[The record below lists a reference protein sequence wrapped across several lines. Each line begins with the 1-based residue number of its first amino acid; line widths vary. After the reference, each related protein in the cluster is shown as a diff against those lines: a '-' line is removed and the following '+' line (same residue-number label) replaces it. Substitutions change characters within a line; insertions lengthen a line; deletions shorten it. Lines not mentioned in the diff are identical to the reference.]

1 VAVPFSPLAAPRA
14 ASVWQFK
21 PDSGEVTQSFA
32 RRYRLTKT
40 DEFSSVF
47 GFRRAIRG
55 KLLMLHHQP
64 RPDGNTEAR
73 LGLVVG
79 KKLLKLAVDRNTV
92 KRIIREQFRR
102 CRPGLPAV
110 DLVVRL
116 ATKPVPLDRKLL
128 ANEFLAL
135 LEKLQRPRNKR
146 DGQ

>member
-1 VAVPFSPLAAPRA
+1 MN
-14 ASVWQFK
+14 
-21 PDSGEVTQSFA
+21 QSFA

-55 KLLMLHHQP
+55 KLLMLHYQP
-64 RPDGNTEAR
+64 RPAGNTEAR

-79 KKLLKLAVDRNTV
+79 KKLLKRAVDRNTV
-92 KRIIREQFRR
+92 KRIVREQFRH
-102 CRPGLPAV
+102 CRAGLPAV

-116 ATKPVPLDRKLL
+116 AAKPAPLDRKLL
-128 ANEFLAL
+128 ADDFLAL